1 MADPFVTAA
10 SYAQERVW
18 LANQLDPESPV
29 YHVIAP
35 LPLPADAGTAA
46 IVTALRGLADRHEPL
61 RTALRLTTD
70 GLVQEIAP
78 SVPVDCPTLS
88 IGPDEDAFTDA
99 VRSLVARPMPIDTA
113 PLWHATVLDR
123 GERGRLLLLVV
134 HHAVF
139 DAGSLAILRTDLTE
153 LLVAA
158 TAGRP
163 PVLPELAIQYA
174 DWAAWQREQVTGD
187 SGPVGY
193 WLDRLAGLPAVHE
206 LPTDR
211 PRPQHASFVG
221 AEHRFALTAGVTG
234 RLADTARA
242 LSATEAMVLLA
253 GYIALLARL
262 SGRTDIV
269 VGLPVDG
276 RDRPE
281 LAPLIGMFVNPVV
294 IRVDTGGDPSFAEL
308 VGRVR
313 EAVLGAHEHADV
325 PVQLLVDRL
334 GLDRDPAVR
343 PLYQLS
349 FNHLP
354 HSGLDA
360 SYGTARDDLLLE
372 LATSTGRIEYRT
384 DLFDA
389 ATIAAFADRYQRL
402 LAAGLAA
409 PQQRIGALPLLTD
422 EELAAATAAPVPVPY
437 PEATLDELIGAQVRR
452 SPEATAVVA
461 ESGELSYELLWQRAG
476 ALAAELTEAG
486 VGPGVP
492 VAVCADRGPNLLVAL
507 LAVLRAGGHYLPVDP
522 GYPADRVRL
531 MLDDAAAPV
540 LLADRAR
547 LDGLP
552 ATDARIRC
560 LDDPI
565 AGGDPAHPGAGAG
578 SQADAGD
585 TGVGSHADVGAT
597 NAGSGRDP
605 GDAAYLIYTSGSTG
619 RPKGVLTSHRAIVNR
634 LCWMQRRFAIG
645 ADDAVLQKTPIS
657 FDVSVWELFWPLLTG
672 ARVVFARPGG
682 HRDPAYLSELVDRAG
697 VTTAHFVPSMLGPF
711 LDALSADA
719 GPEAPPALT
728 APGGLPA
735 RAAPGGLPVGAGER
749 VPTVRPGHTLRRIV
763 TSGEELPVALARRCV
778 AMLPAALH
786 NLYGPTEA
794 AVDVTAWHCAP
805 DALADLAAVPLGTP
819 IDNVA
824 VYVLDEQLRP
834 VPPGT
839 VGEICLGGVAPAI
852 GYLHRPAAT
861 AASFVPDP
869 YGPPGSRLYR
879 TGDLGRWRPDGG
891 VLEFRGRRDG
901 QVKIRGQ
908 RIELGEVE
916 AALRAAPG
924 VRAAAA
930 DLRRDATGEQILVGW
945 VVGTPPDRATL
956 RATLPEAAVPAV
968 LSTVDRLP
976 VSPSGKLD
984 RAALP
989 TPTGPAGTGDARY
1002 RSTDEEAVAGI
1013 WSQVLGVAA
1022 IGPDDDFFALGGHSL
1037 RAAAILARIRA
1048 VLSVEVTLGAMFAEP
1063 TVAGLARAVAA
1074 ARAGAGTIAVPHTD
1088 ELGELPLSAGQQRL
1102 WFLHQLDPADPAYN
1116 VPIVRRLHGPLDRDA
1131 LRRALDTVVAR
1142 HASLRTRFVDHDGQG
1157 RQVVAAPAAVGW
1169 EHLDCRD
1176 QADPGGA
1183 AAAAVADRLRR
1194 PFDLTAGPLL
1204 RPTLIAVAA
1213 DEHVLCMVLHHIVA
1227 DGWSMT
1233 VLLDELAAAYSGR
1246 ALPALPHHY
1255 GDHVAWQQ
1263 AVLTGPDA
1271 EASLAHWRDSLADPP
1286 TLELPTD
1293 RPRPAVRGSA
1303 GGRVVRDLDPQLT
1316 DRLAALAAAE
1326 QSTMFMLLLAA
1337 YQVLLG
1343 RHAGQDDVLVGAPIA
1358 GRDRLEFE
1366 PLIGYFTNTL
1376 VLRGALSGDPSFIEV
1391 LHRTR
1396 ATTLAAYQHQHVPFE
1411 TLTAELKLPRDTSRT
1426 PVFQAVFTFQ
1436 NQGTSRAEFAGLSA
1450 TSYDEGDHPAT
1461 CDLTLEAWREAGGGL
1476 HTRFTFAAELFDRA
1490 TIDRLA
1496 ARFEVLLRAVATAPD
1511 AALSTVDLLTGDER
1525 ERLRAAEQGPALAP
1539 YELVPARV
1547 AAVAAERIAIRYAGR
1562 DVRYAELFGQADR
1575 LAARLVDA
1583 GVRPGA
1589 VVGVHLPPGPDAIAG
1604 MLACWRAGA
1613 GYLALDPHYP
1623 AARLAYMVAD
1633 SGVRHVIGTTDT
1645 WPELTVVRPDEAGAG
1660 PLPAGSGPD
1669 ELAYVCY
1676 TSGSTGAPKAVGV
1689 PHRALAARVAWMAEH
1704 YEITGDD
1711 RVVQFA
1717 STSFDTHAE
1726 ELWPALSCGATTLV
1740 PDGAATEL
1748 PDYLRGGDGATAT
1761 VLDLPTSYWH
1771 ELVGTDLVDWPAG
1784 LRLLILGGDQVAT
1797 EALAAWRRRVGEHV
1811 RVLNTYGPTEATI
1824 IATAADLTRVE
1835 LSHRLPIGRPVGDT
1849 RVAVLDPA
1857 GRRVPTGVAGEL
1869 YLGGAGIARGY
1880 LGRPAATAAAFV
1892 PAPNGERWYRTGD
1905 RVRWRAD
1912 GQLEFL
1918 GRFDEQVKV
1927 RGHRVEPGEVE
1938 AALAA
1943 RPGVTQAAVLVHRD
1957 PSDQPYLVGYVVG
1970 TADAT
1975 ALRAD
1980 LATVLPAHLLPAAIV
1995 PLDRLPL
2002 TANGKLDRAALPA
2015 PDAPDT
2021 GDAVAPD
2028 GDAEELVAQVWAET
2042 LGRGSLAATDNF
2054 FDLGGHSLLATRAVA
2069 RLSAAVEL
2077 PIPIRTLFGHPTV
2090 RGFAAELERLLLDD
2104 IDEHADAELTG
2115 PR

>member
-1 MADPFVTAA
+1 M
-10 SYAQERVW
+10 
-18 LANQLDPESPV
+18 
-29 YHVIAP
+29 
-35 LPLPADAGTAA
+35 
-46 IVTALRGLADRHEPL
+46 
-61 RTALRLTTD
+61 
-70 GLVQEIAP
+70 
-78 SVPVDCPTLS
+78 
-88 IGPDEDAFTDA
+88 
-99 VRSLVARPMPIDTA
+99 
-113 PLWHATVLDR
+113 
-123 GERGRLLLLVV
+123 

-139 DAGSLAILRTDLTE
+139 DAGSLAVLRDDLTE
-153 LLVAA
+153 LLAAA
-158 TAGRP
+158 TAHRP
-163 PVLPELAIQYA
+163 AALPELAIQYA
-174 DWAAWQREQVTGD
+174 DWAAWQRDQLTGG
-187 SGPVGY
+187 SKSVGY
-193 WLDRLAGLPAVHE
+193 WLDRLAGLPTVHE

-211 PRPQHASFVG
+211 PRPQHASFAG
-221 AEHRFALTAGVTG
+221 AEHRFELAESVTG

-253 GYIALLARL
+253 GYLALLTRL
-262 SGRTDIV
+262 SGSTDIV

-294 IRVDTGGDPSFAEL
+294 IRVDTGGDPSFADL

-389 ATIAAFADRYQRL
+389 ATVTAFADRYQRL

-422 EELAAATAAPVPVPY
+422 REFAEATARPEPVAHPDG
-437 PEATLDELIGAQVRR
+437 TLDELIGAQVRR
-452 SPEATAVVA
+452 TPDATAVAA
-461 ESGELSYELLWQRAG
+461 ETGELSYHRLWRRAG
-476 ALAAELTEAG
+476 ALAAELAEAG
-486 VGPGVP
+486 VGPGTP
-492 VAVCADRGPNLLVAL
+492 VAVCADRGPNLLTAL

-522 GYPADRVRL
+522 GYPADRIRF

-547 LDGLP
+547 LGQLP
-552 ATDARIRC
+552 ATGARIRC

-565 AGGDPAHPGAGAG
+565 EPTDAAPDAASHQHPRGGAH
-578 SQADAGD
+578 
-585 TGVGSHADVGAT
+585 
-597 NAGSGRDP
+597 RDP
-605 GDAAYLIYTSGSTG
+605 GAAAYLIYTSGSTG

-634 LCWMQRRFAIG
+634 LCWMQRRFRLG

-657 FDVSVWELFWPLLTG
+657 FDVSVWELFWPLLAG
-672 ARVVFARPGG
+672 ATVVFARPDG
-682 HRDPAYLSELVDRAG
+682 HRDPAYLAELVDRAG

-711 LDALSADA
+711 LDAL
-719 GPEAPPALT
+719 PA
-728 APGGLPA
+728 
-735 RAAPGGLPVGAGER
+735 GAGR
-749 VPTVRPGHTLRRIV
+749 TLRRIV

-778 AMLPAALH
+778 GALPAELH

-805 DALADLAAVPLGTP
+805 DALADPDLTTVPLGTP

-824 VYVLDEQLRP
+824 VHVLDDRLRP

-839 VGEICLGGVAPAI
+839 IGEICLGGAAPAL

-869 YGPPGSRLYR
+869 YGPPGARLYR
-879 TGDLGRWRPDGG
+879 TGDLGRWRPDGS

-908 RIELGEVE
+908 RVELGEVE

-930 DLRRDATGEQILVGW
+930 DLRPDATGEPVLVGW
-945 VVGTPPDRATL
+945 VVGTPPDRAAL
-956 RATLPEAAVPAV
+956 RATLPDAAVPSV

-984 RAALP
+984 RSALP
-989 TPTGPAGTGDARY
+989 TPTGPSGTGEVRY
-1002 RSTDEEAVAGI
+1002 RNTDEEAVAGI
-1013 WSQVLGVAA
+1013 WAQVLGVAT

-1048 VLSVEVTLGAMFAEP
+1048 VLGVEVTLGAMFAAP

-1074 ARAGAGTIAVPHTD
+1074 ARAGAGAIAVPHTG
-1088 ELGELPLSAGQQRL
+1088 EIGELPLSAGQQRL

-1116 VPIVRRLHGPLDRDA
+1116 VPIVRRLHGRLDVEA

-1142 HASLRTRFVDHDGQG
+1142 HAPLRTRFLDRDGQG
-1157 RQVVAAPAAVGW
+1157 RQHVAPAAPVDW
-1169 EHLDCRD
+1169 EYVDLRD
-1176 QADPGGA
+1176 RPDPAEA
-1183 AAAAVADRLRR
+1183 AATAVADRLRR
-1194 PFDLTAGPLL
+1194 PFDLTAGPPL
-1204 RPTLIAVAA
+1204 RPSLLTVAD
-1213 DEHVLCMVLHHIVA
+1213 DEYLLCLVLHHIVA

-1246 ALPALPHHY
+1246 PLPALPHHY
-1255 GDHVAWQQ
+1255 GDHVGWQQ
-1263 AVLTGPDA
+1263 EVLTGPDA

-1293 RPRPAVRGSA
+1293 RPRPPVRGSA

-1316 DRLAALAAAE
+1316 ERLAELAAAE

-1358 GRDRLEFE
+1358 GRDRIEFE

-1376 VLRGALSGDPSFIEV
+1376 VLRGDLRGDPAFVDV
-1391 LHRTR
+1391 LRRTR
-1396 ATTLAAYQHQHVPFE
+1396 SSTLAAYQHQHVPFE

-1436 NQGTSRAEFAGLSA
+1436 NQGTSRAEFAGLTT

-1476 HTRFTFAAELFDRA
+1476 HTRFTYAAELFDEA
-1490 TIDRLA
+1490 TIERLA
-1496 ARFEVLLRAVATAPD
+1496 ARFEVLLRAVAADP
-1511 AALSTVDLLTGDER
+1511 AANLSTVDLLAAGELD
-1525 ERLRAAEQGPALAP
+1525 RLRDAEQGPALPP

-1547 AAVAAERIAIRYAGR
+1547 ARIDPGRTAIRHAGR
-1562 DVRYAELFGQADR
+1562 DVRYAELFEHADR
-1575 LAARLVDA
+1575 LGARLVDA
-1583 GVRPGA
+1583 GVTPGS

-1613 GYLALDPHYP
+1613 GYLPLDPRYP

-1633 SGVRHVIGTTDT
+1633 SGVRQVIGAGGG
-1645 WPELTVVRPDEAGAG
+1645 WPGVTSIRPDEAGAG
-1660 PLPAGSGPD
+1660 TLPAAGRPD
-1669 ELAYVCY
+1669 DLAYVCY
-1676 TSGSTGAPKAVGV
+1676 TSGSTGDPKAVGV
-1689 PHRALAARVAWMAEH
+1689 PHRALAARVAWMTEH
-1704 YEITGDD
+1704 YRITGDD
-1711 RVVQFA
+1711 RIVQFA

-1726 ELWPALSCGATTLV
+1726 ELWPGLASGATALV
-1740 PDGAATEL
+1740 PDGPAAEL
-1748 PDYLRGGDGATAT
+1748 PDYLRTGDGAGAT

-1771 ELVGTDLVDWPAG
+1771 ELVGTDLVLDWPAG
-1784 LRLLILGGDQVAT
+1784 LRLLILGGDQVGT
-1797 EALAAWRRRVGEHV
+1797 EALAAWRRRVGDRV

-1824 IATAADLTRVE
+1824 IATAADLTGAE

-1849 RVAVLDPA
+1849 RVSVRDGG
-1857 GRRVPTGVAGEL
+1857 GRRVPIGVAGEL
-1869 YLGGAGIARGY
+1869 YLGGAGLARGY

-1892 PAPNGERWYRTGD
+1892 PAPGGGRWYRTGD

-1938 AALAA
+1938 AALAS
-1943 RPGVTQAAVLVHRD
+1943 RPGVAQAAVLVHRD
-1957 PSDQPYLVGYVVG
+1957 PSDQPCLVGYVVG
-1970 TADAT
+1970 DADAA
-1975 ALRAD
+1975 ALRAE

-1995 PLDRLPL
+1995 PLDRFPL

-2015 PDAPDT
+2015 PDAPAA
-2021 GDAVAPD
+2021 GDATPPD

-2042 LGRGSLAATDNF
+2042 LGRGPLAATDDF

-2069 RLSAAVEL
+2069 RLSAAVDL

-2104 IDEHADAELTG
+2104 IDESTDAELADE